1 VTIIGHDEQVSAF
14 LSAIRGER
22 PHHGWI
28 FAGPKGVGKATLAR
42 QLAARLL
49 AEAADPALPRVSDFL
64 PENHQTHSL
73 MNARSHPDF
82 KLVERE
88 VWQKSPNQNKL
99 VAYDLRKDAGP
110 PSRSIKVIQIRWL
123 GELLSKAP
131 SLSNR
136 RVVMIDAA
144 DDMET
149 SGANALLKMLE
160 EPPTGTFFIL
170 ISHAPGRLLPTIRSR
185 CRLIRFDALCDAD
198 MRAVMARDGSGLAG
212 ADLETVISAS
222 GGAPGR
228 ATALAGLKL
237 GELEAALDRIA
248 ARGDGDNHER
258 AALAHKLALKA
269 EINRYEAFLALVP
282 GFVAT
287 KVKERSGQPLAD
299 GIRAWEAVR
308 DLAGSAVQSSL
319 DPQATVFALCG
330 HVAALAPVRER
341 AKA

>member
-1 VTIIGHDEQVSAF
+1 MVGHDAQIAAF
-14 LSAIRGER
+14 LSAMRGER

-28 FAGPKGVGKATLAR
+28 FAGPKGVGKAILAR
-42 QLAARLL
+42 QLAARIL
-49 AEAADPALPRVSDFL
+49 AEAADPNLPKTSEFL
-64 PENHQTHSL
+64 PEDHKTLSL

-99 VAYDLRKDAGP
+99 VAYDGRKDAGP

-136 RVVMIDAA
+136 RVVVIDAA
-144 DDMET
+144 EDMEA
-149 SGANALLKMLE
+149 SSANALLKMLE

-185 CRLIRFDALCDAD
+185 CRLIRFDALSDAH
-198 MRAVMARDGSGLAG
+198 MRAVMASDGSGLTG

-228 ATALAGLKL
+228 AAALSGLKL
-237 GELEAALDRIA
+237 GELEAALERIA
-248 ARGDGDNHER
+248 ARGDTDNHER
-258 AALAHKLALKA
+258 ATLAHKLSLKA
-269 EINRYEAFLALVP
+269 EVNRYEAFLALVP

-287 KVKERSGQPLAD
+287 QVKQRSGTPLAD
-299 GIRAWEAVR
+299 GIRCWEAVR
-308 DLAGSAVQSSL
+308 DLAGSAVQASL
-319 DPQATVFALCG
+319 DPQAVVFALCG

-341 AKA
+341 A